1 VLNGNG
7 GDIGS
12 TKKLCFV
19 SYGADCGGTVKIRGS
34 GPADAIDIAIASNSD
49 LSSNSDDGRRVSK
62 EVQSHVGIAVK
73 FEETFLMNDD

>member
-12 TKKLCFV
+12 TEKLCFV
-19 SYGADCGGTVKIRGS
+19 SYRADCGGTVKIGGS
-34 GPADAIDIAIASNSD
+34 GPADAIDGGRSIYAY
-49 LSSNSDDGRRVSK
+49 LSSNSDNGRRVSK
-62 EVQSHVGIAVK
+62 EVQSHVGIAVE